1 MNPVVKQRA
10 MSRTATRVFAP
21 AGATSDTVP
30 TLTILRPNVQTLEP
44 TDRARRILNVAVAGL
59 ALVLALPALVLV
71 ALLVMLTSKGPVLYT
86 QTRVGINR
94 RRAGSSDGRRR
105 VDFGGRL
112 FKIYKFRTMYVGAD
126 RRGEVWASPDDPR
139 VTPVGRVLRKF
150 RLDELPQLFNVLK
163 GDMNLVGPRPEQP
176 KIFANLR
183 TQIDN
188 YAERQRV
195 LPGITGLAQVRHHYD
210 TTVDAVSKKLAF
222 DLQYIDRCSV
232 QEDLKVMLQTVP
244 VVIFQRG
251 AW

>member
-10 MSRTATRVFAP
+10 VTRTATRVLAP
-21 AGATSDTVP
+21 AGAVSDNVP
-30 TLTILRPNVQTLEP
+30 TLTILRPTVHTHEP
-44 TDRARRILNVAVAGL
+44 TDRARRVLNVAVAAL
-59 ALVLALPALVLV
+59 ALVLVLPVLVIV

-94 RRAGSSDGRRR
+94 RRVGSTDGRRR

-112 FKIYKFRTMYVGAD
+112 FKIYKFRTMHVGAD
-126 RRGEVWASPDDPR
+126 RRGEVWAKPDDPR

-183 TQIDN
+183 GQIDN